1 MICLQKLSEFPQNIR
16 AKGSTFETG
25 MPLTRHEQQGSK
37 QPSYAGENMARP
49 KKQDSEKLTHT
60 IAWRVTE
67 AVKDRLDGDYRK
79 SGKTQSDFL
88 RDLLEHQKAT
98 IVAQVAPSKDL
109 KQLVYFFNKASNNI
123 NQLAHRANAAELD
136 GTADEKTYRGILAAL
151 EVVAAE
157 FKRGIDNAN

>member
-1 MICLQKLSEFPQNIR
+1 MICLQKPSGFPQNIR

-25 MPLTRHEQQGSK
+25 MPLARHEQQGIN
-37 QPSYAGENMARP
+37 QPSDAGENMARP

-109 KQLVYFFNKASNNI
+109 RQLVFLFNKASNNI
-123 NQLAHRANAAELD
+123 NQIAHRANAAELE
-136 GTADEKTYRGILAAL
+136 GTADGNTYRGILAAL
-151 EVVAAE
+151 DVIVSEM
-157 FKRGIDNAN
+157 KRGIDRAN